1 MTKLTGYAVGWQ
13 DKVCLEAAATVEP
26 HLPKI
31 YAELL
36 RSSFRRFNAVF
47 NTPEEAQGCLDYIC
61 STNSENNLKLINGV
75 GSAGFFVVEVKGTDI
90 RKYEYNGH
98 IIPVP
103 FLP

>member
-26 HLPKI
+26 YWPDI
-31 YAELL
+31 SEELL
-36 RSSFRRFNAVF
+36 RNSLRSFDAVF

-61 STNSENNLKLINGV
+61 STNSENNLKVINGV
-75 GSAGFFVVEVKGTDI
+75 GAAGFFVVEVKGTDI

-98 IIPVP
+98 IIPIP
-103 FLP
+103 FP